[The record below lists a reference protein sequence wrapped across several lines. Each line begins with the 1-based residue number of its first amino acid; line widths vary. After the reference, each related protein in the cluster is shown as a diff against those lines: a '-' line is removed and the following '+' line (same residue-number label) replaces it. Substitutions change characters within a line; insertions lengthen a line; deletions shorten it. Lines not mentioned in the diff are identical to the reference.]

1 MFYKHIHKINIIKI
15 LIQHIKEN
23 LIVYQNRN
31 YKKKN
36 ITWIKLHLK
45 NNQIAKD
52 HNLQN
57 QNKIFCL

>member
-23 LIVYQNRN
+23 LIAYQNRN

-45 NNQIAKD
+45 NN
-52 HNLQN
+52 N
-57 QNKIFCL
+57 